1 VMFKREDLTPAEHYA
16 DAHIKHKAKF
26 ICKMTADISIPYVMY
41 IANKVNQQF
50 KNAEATPEL
59 ESSNA

>member
-1 VMFKREDLTPAEHYA
+1 
-16 DAHIKHKAKF
+16 
-26 ICKMTADISIPYVMY
+26 VMY

-59 ESSNA
+59 ERSNA